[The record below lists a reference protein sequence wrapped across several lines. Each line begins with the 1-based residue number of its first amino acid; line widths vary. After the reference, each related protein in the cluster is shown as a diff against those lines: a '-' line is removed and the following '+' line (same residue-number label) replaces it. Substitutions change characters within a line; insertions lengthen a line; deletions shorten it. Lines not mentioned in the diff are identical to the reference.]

1 MALINLCQHSFDVY
15 NESQFIGLEQTNPT
29 TLIAEGVE
37 GDAILSLPSVGS
49 IRIAT
54 STVEGEI
61 INSIPTVK
69 TQYGEAV
76 GIPNNVT
83 NDDTLVVSLRT
94 QSIAKAANHPPC

>member
-1 MALINLCQHSFDVY
+1 MAILNLCQHSFDVY

-54 STVEGEI
+54 STV
-61 INSIPTVK
+61 
-69 TQYGEAV
+69 
-76 GIPNNVT
+76 
-83 NDDTLVVSLRT
+83 
-94 QSIAKAANHPPC
+94 